1 MSSTRNTVG
10 TSPHG
15 TGAPL
20 SDRFDAAGVTA
31 EGAAWLASAGTYP
44 RSTLALWEDRPTAP
58 VVLPC
63 GTAFDVVNAPA
74 IFGRRMLDRLWDE
87 GPGSGPV
94 AVFRGRMLLFSAP
107 GTAQRLPS
115 LLEWEEWGSRGAE
128 GSWDAWDAG
137 ALSTFDDGDG
147 DGFDDCIGDID
158 SNKGTNGV
166 KGIDDGFQDPRE
178 PMGWRGRPGDAGPSG
193 VAGVTGRPGVTG
205 DPVCPGGLG
214 RVGAIPPLLCHGT
227 GDAVTV
233 PAPGDGRTTRV
244 RTPGDRTGGTG
255 PDPAGRP
262 ESRWLVAPDTRHPW
276 LPGAEILV
284 WAAIRAARAAASAA
298 VRISIF
304 PPADQ
309 DAKVYDVSRR
319 R

>member
-1 MSSTRNTVG
+1 MGKIPHLTPTRPQFAQLSGSDRSLPVDLTGMSSE
-10 TSPHG
+10 PHP
-15 TGAPL
+15 AADPL
-20 SDRFDAAGVTA
+20 PDRFDVTGVTA

-44 RSTLALWEDRPTAP
+44 RSTLALWEERPTAP

-63 GTAFDVVNAPA
+63 GTAFDVVSAPT

-94 AVFRGRMLLFSAP
+94 AAYRCRMLLFAAP

-115 LLEWEEWGSRGAE
+115 LLDWEEWGAGGA
-128 GSWDAWDAG
+128 
-137 ALSTFDDGDG
+137 
-147 DGFDDCIGDID
+147 
-158 SNKGTNGV
+158 
-166 KGIDDGFQDPRE
+166 
-178 PMGWRGRPGDAGPSG
+178 AGPGRS
-193 VAGVTGRPGVTG
+193 AG
-205 DPVCPGGLG
+205 
-214 RVGAIPPLLCHGT
+214 IPPLLCHGP

-233 PAPGDGRTTRV
+233 PAL
-244 RTPGDRTGGTG
+244 GTDLG
-255 PDPAGRP
+255 EGAAGRP
-262 ESRWLVAPDTRHPW
+262 ESRWLVAPDTRRPW
-276 LPGAEILV
+276 LPGPEILV
-284 WAAIRAARAAASAA
+284 WAAVRAARAAASAA